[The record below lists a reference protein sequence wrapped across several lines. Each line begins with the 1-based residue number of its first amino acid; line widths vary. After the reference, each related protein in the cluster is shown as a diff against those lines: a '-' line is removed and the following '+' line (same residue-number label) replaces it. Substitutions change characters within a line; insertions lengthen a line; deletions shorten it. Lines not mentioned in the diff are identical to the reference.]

1 MPALLALLS
10 AFSQRP
16 VAEFEN
22 DTVCVLFL
30 WSFSLQ
36 SIIVVRLFRRRIGL
50 VFQQLLYK

>member
-36 SIIVVRLFRRRIGL
+36 SIIVVRLFR
-50 VFQQLLYK
+50 